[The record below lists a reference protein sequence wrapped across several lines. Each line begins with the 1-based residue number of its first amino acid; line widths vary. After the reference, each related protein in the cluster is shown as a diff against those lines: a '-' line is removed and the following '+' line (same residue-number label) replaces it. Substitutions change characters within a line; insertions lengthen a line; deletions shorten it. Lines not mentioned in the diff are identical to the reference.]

1 MNYKELIL
9 QLFSIIGLFTISQD
23 YQSILFIAITIDS
36 IFSAISF
43 LKFTAIH
50 NLTQSQIVRQM
61 SSIYNL
67 SLLDRYLYYASL
79 EIAYLISKIL
89 FWQTDIQYLYYFLL
103 ITICPEIINLL
114 SSTYL
119 KKVFNFINSEKQ
131 KFVKVVICKQI
142 SIIINNLSELCLDI
156 KCSPVNHQE
165 IMPLLDDYDT
175 TINHCTEFL
184 KNFLIT
190 SLFHYAKSKSNRF
203 YSRLIYYLYNYQTGD
218 IIESI
223 NYSLAKQRFIDIVVH
238 KKWER
243 LFKPDTLQ
251 AIFYIY
257 SMQDGEKLDYIN
269 QFIKKFNYTLVKMF
283 TIWTLTG
290 FFENIYTALTLSIF
304 FIIVQTPIRELVNRI
319 HFYKYLIILAS
330 TIVGLHLNSYLL
342 LSFINE
348 FGYFIIFNKVMLTI
362 GQYLYTK
369 TNRNIKILFHLNK
382 HNYFYIALLA
392 YLTISYQLPDFYYLM
407 SLSYIFLLFALDDNY
422 RRFTVLTIFPI
433 GLITDYDVLHL
444 SLSLLTYYFMF
455 NIMDYNNK
463 PKKEK
468 KELFQEKLDLNMIE
482 SYYPPLKTITNPNN
496 KKMIKILGKKIR
508 IDEEYEQ

>member
-1 MNYKELIL
+1 
-9 QLFSIIGLFTISQD
+9 
-23 YQSILFIAITIDS
+23 
-36 IFSAISF
+36 
-43 LKFTAIH
+43 
-50 NLTQSQIVRQM
+50 
-61 SSIYNL
+61 
-67 SLLDRYLYYASL
+67 
-79 EIAYLISKIL
+79 
-89 FWQTDIQYLYYFLL
+89 
-103 ITICPEIINLL
+103 
-114 SSTYL
+114 
-119 KKVFNFINSEKQ
+119 
-131 KFVKVVICKQI
+131 
-142 SIIINNLSELCLDI
+142 
-156 KCSPVNHQE
+156 
-165 IMPLLDDYDT
+165 
-175 TINHCTEFL
+175 
-184 KNFLIT
+184 
-190 SLFHYAKSKSNRF
+190 
-203 YSRLIYYLYNYQTGD
+203 
-218 IIESI
+218 
-223 NYSLAKQRFIDIVVH
+223 
-238 KKWER
+238 
-243 LFKPDTLQ
+243 
-251 AIFYIY
+251 
-257 SMQDGEKLDYIN
+257 
-269 QFIKKFNYTLVKMF
+269 MF